1 MRRGLEHALAL
12 KNLRASLWE
21 YTDIPVATPVT
32 GKEPEQEQGRER
44 YGSWPGF
51 AWDYVRSTSESS
63 QKYLGSILQQQDI
76 LHGQMKI
83 RTSEIWA
90 VTVGITSLDPEAH
103 KIWKNSR
110 ELIPSCY
117 TTTYN
122 PSFIHSLHQ
131 YLLSHWCNKGQDRV
145 TALKKVSKEGATD
158 KKQAL
163 L

>member
-1 MRRGLEHALAL
+1 M
-12 KNLRASLWE
+12 
-21 YTDIPVATPVT
+21 
-32 GKEPEQEQGRER
+32 
-44 YGSWPGF
+44 
-51 AWDYVRSTSESS
+51 RSTFESS
-63 QKYLGSILQQQDI
+63 QKYLGSSLQQQEI

-90 VTVGITSLDPEAH
+90 VTVGITSLDPEAS

-131 YLLSHWCNKGQDRV
+131 DLLNHWCNKGQDSV
-145 TALKKVSKEGATD
+145 TALKKVSKEGVTD